1 MANGEMVLLIIWGT
15 CILIFIP
22 IIRVLLMQLIKAIVD
37 YHRWLKIAK
46 ELYKN
51 NSFSELSIFGR
62 WNKLA
67 DAGYRYEHR
76 SDKNNDAIN
85 NHQQVYINPI
95 SYFKDLYRM
104 RKSKTTVREPN
115 TKSCPNPELLIR

>member
-51 NSFSELSIFGR
+51 NYF
-62 WNKLA
+62 N
-67 DAGYRYEHR
+67 D
-76 SDKNNDAIN
+76 NN
-85 NHQQVYINPI
+85 
-95 SYFKDLYRM
+95 
-104 RKSKTTVREPN
+104 
-115 TKSCPNPELLIR
+115 C

>member
-1 MANGEMVLLIIWGT
+1 M
-15 CILIFIP
+15 
-22 IIRVLLMQLIKAIVD
+22 
-37 YHRWLKIAK
+37 
-46 ELYKN
+46 
-51 NSFSELSIFGR
+51 
-62 WNKLA
+62 A